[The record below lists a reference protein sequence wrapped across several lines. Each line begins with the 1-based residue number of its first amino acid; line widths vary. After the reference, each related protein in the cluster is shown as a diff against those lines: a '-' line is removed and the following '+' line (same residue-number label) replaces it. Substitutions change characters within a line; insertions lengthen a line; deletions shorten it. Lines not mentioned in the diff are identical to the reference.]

1 MKDLSNGKSPA
12 STSWGAK
19 IKIPGSEQVS
29 KLLKNTKPKVVVD
42 LVLFSAGI
50 LLMYKFGKMVAEE
63 LDNQMPSEK
72 SMMEMMKTMQ

>member
-1 MKDLSNGKSPA
+1 MA
-12 STSWGAK
+12 
-19 IKIPGSEQVS
+19 
-29 KLLKNTKPKVVVD
+29 KLLKNTKPKVVID

-72 SMMEMMKTMQ
+72 GMIEMMKTMQ